1 MEDEVFLKDGKIEL
15 SQESIAYW
23 AKKWDCDE
31 ATIKSAIHEIGNSYN
46 VLVLYLQMNG
56 WID

>member
-1 MEDEVFLKDGKIEL
+1 MEDGLFLRDGKIEI

-23 AKKWDCDE
+23 AKQWDCE
-31 ATIKSAIHEIGNSYN
+31 EEVLKSAIHEIGNLYN